1 MMKKLVFISLLAVLF
16 FFVTFSEIEARSGC
30 CSHHGGVC
38 GCGCCDGTSL
48 STTCAPYYPECSRPA
63 YTAPV
68 ATKKPVVIVPTVTT
82 SPTIKSTPVP
92 EVKSITTEST
102 SKPIV
107 ESKTVTNNKTG
118 LGDLITAL
126 SLGGLVYLG
135 IKYKSLKS
143 KLNEN

>member
-1 MMKKLVFISLLAVLF
+1 MKKLIFLLVLMF
-16 FFVTFSEIEARSGC
+16 LTLFLLPKIVEARSGC

-82 SPTIKSTPVP
+82 SPTKKPTPVP

-102 SKPIV
+102 SKPII

-126 SLGGLVYLG
+126 SLGCLVYLG
-135 IKYKSLKS
+135 IKYKGLKS

>member
-1 MMKKLVFISLLAVLF
+1 MKKLIFLLVLVILALF
-16 FFVTFSEIEARSGC
+16 LLPNNVNARSGC

-48 STTCAPYYPECSRPA
+48 STTCAPYYPECSRPV

-68 ATKKPVVIVPTVTT
+68 ATKKPVVIVPIVTT
-82 SPTIKSTPVP
+82 APTKKPTPIP
-92 EVKSITTEST
+92 EVKSITTESINT
-102 SKPIV
+102 PIV
-107 ESKTVTNNKTG
+107 ESNTVNKKIG
-118 LGDLITAL
+118 FGDLITAL

-135 IKYKSLKS
+135 IKYKGIKS

>member
-1 MMKKLVFISLLAVLF
+1 MKKLIFLLVLAILTLFILPSNVN
-16 FFVTFSEIEARSGC
+16 ARSGC

-48 STTCAPYYPECSRPA
+48 STTCAPYYPKCSRPV
-63 YTAPV
+63 YTAPIT
-68 ATKKPVVIVPTVTT
+68 TKKPVVVPIVTT
-82 SPTIKSTPVP
+82 APTKKPTPIP
-92 EVKSITTEST
+92 EVKSITTESPNT
-102 SKPIV
+102 PIV
-107 ESKTVTNNKTG
+107 ESDAVTNKKIG

-135 IKYKSLKS
+135 IKYNKLKN

>member
-1 MMKKLVFISLLAVLF
+1 MKKLIFLLVLAILALF
-16 FFVTFSEIEARSGC
+16 LLPNNVNARSGC

-68 ATKKPVVIVPTVTT
+68 ATKKPVVIVPIVTT
-82 SPTIKSTPVP
+82 APTKKPTPIP
-92 EVKSITTEST
+92 EVKSITTVST
-102 SKPIV
+102 NKPVV
-107 ESKTVTNNKTG
+107 ESKTVTNNKMG
-118 LGDLITAL
+118 WGDLITAL

-135 IKYKSLKS
+135 IKYKSNNK
-143 KLNEN
+143 NNA

>member
-1 MMKKLVFISLLAVLF
+1 MFLTLFLLPKIV
-16 FFVTFSEIEARSGC
+16 EARSGC

-48 STTCAPYYPECSRPA
+48 STTCAPYYPECSRPV

-68 ATKKPVVIVPTVTT
+68 ATKKPGTSVPIVTT
-82 SPTIKSTPVP
+82 SPTTKPTPIP

-102 SKPIV
+102 NKPTA
-107 ESKTVTNNKTG
+107 ESNTVTNNKTG

-135 IKYKSLKS
+135 IKYKSNNK
-143 KLNEN
+143 NNA